1 MTRLAREY
9 DSLNLAQGFPNFP
22 APELLKTAAAQAIHD
37 DINQYAI
44 TWGATRLR
52 RALAASY
59 ARRYGLDADPER
71 EITVTCG
78 ATEAMIATL
87 MAVVNPGDEVI
98 VFCPFYENYGPD
110 AILSGAVPRYVHL
123 REPGFALDAGEL
135 AAAFT
140 PRTRAI
146 IVNTPHNPS
155 GHVFTRAELE
165 TIAALCQR
173 HDALAITDEIYE
185 HILYDGREHVSI
197 ASIEGMVE
205 RTVTI
210 SGASKTF
217 AVT

>member
-78 ATEAMIATL
+78 ATEAMISTL
-87 MAVVNPGDEVI
+87 LAVVNPGDEVI
-98 VFCPFYENYGPD
+98 VFEPFYENYGPD
-110 AILSGAVPRYVHL
+110 TILADARPVFVPL
-123 REPGFALDAGEL
+123 EPGRPLDLDRL
-135 AAAFT
+135 ATAFT

-146 IVNTPHNPS
+146 IVNTPSNPS
-155 GHVFTRAELE
+155 GRVLARSELE
-165 TIAALCQR
+165 AIAALCIS
-173 HDALAITDEIYE
+173 HGPLA
-185 HILYDGREHVSI
+185 
-197 ASIEGMVE
+197 
-205 RTVTI
+205 
-210 SGASKTF
+210 
-217 AVT
+217 

>member
-52 RALAASY
+52 RALAAVY

-87 MAVVNPGDEVI
+87 LALVDPGDEVI
-98 VFCPFYENYGPD
+98 VFEPFYENYGPD
-110 AILSGAVPRYVHL
+110 TILADARPVFVPL
-123 REPGFALDAGEL
+123 EPGQPLDLERL
-135 AAAFT
+135 AAAFG

-146 IVNTPHNPS
+146 VVNTPATPA
-155 GHVFTRAELE
+155 GRVLTRAEL
-165 TIAALCQR
+165 AALRDLCVR
-173 HDALAITDEIYE
+173 HDALAVTDEIYE
-185 HILYDGREHVSI
+185 HIRYTGEHVPL
-197 ASIEGMVE
+197 ATLDG
-205 RTVTI
+205 
-210 SGASKTF
+210 
-217 AVT
+217 